1 MMQAVHTNLLK
12 FINRGHERSVKAKK
26 NILKSVLLKGGS
38 LALSFLLMP
47 LTIHYVNPTQYGI
60 WLTMSSFIVWAGFF
74 DLGMGNGLKNKLAEA
89 ITLGDY
95 SIARSYVSTAYL
107 MLVIIATILF
117 VAFACINPLVNW
129 PKVFNVQ
136 ANVYPDIARL
146 VFFTFCFFCIQF
158 VVQLINTILTAN
170 HQPAKSA
177 AINLGGQVLS
187 VIAIIILMKFKAG
200 SLFYLVLVMAGLPVI
215 ALIIGSIWFFQ
226 GSYSHV
232 APRISSLNFKYA
244 KSLLFTGSAF
254 FVIQIGAL
262 VLYETD
268 NIVVTQLFGPAEV
281 TTFNA
286 AYKLFSVVL
295 MFFLIVITPFWSAFT
310 EAYTKGDHRWIKT
323 TLINIKK
330 IWFVL
335 SLATV
340 LLLIVSPWLYQL
352 WLGKSVTVPFSLSIS
367 MCVYT
372 IVSIWQTI
380 HVYLLNGTGKI
391 KLQLYLVTAS
401 AIVNIPLALV
411 FGRLFGLA
419 GVTTANTVL
428 FVIMSIVFY
437 IQTEKIINKTA
448 KGVFNA

>member
-12 FINRGHERSVKAKK
+12 LINRGHERSVKAKK
-26 NILKSVLLKGGS
+26 NIIKSVLLKGGS
-38 LALSFLLMP
+38 LVLSFLLMP

-89 ITLGDY
+89 ITIGDY
-95 SIARSYVSTAYL
+95 STARSYVSTAYL
-107 MLVIIATILF
+107 ILVIIAACLF
-117 VAFACINPLVNW
+117 LALCFINPLINW
-129 PKVFNVQ
+129 SKVFNVQ
-136 ANVYPDIARL
+136 ANVYPDIAQL
-146 VFFTFCFFCIQF
+146 VFLTFCFFCIQF
-158 VVQLINTILTAN
+158 VVQLISTVLTAN
-170 HQPAKSA
+170 HEPAKSA
-177 AINLGGQVLS
+177 AINLGGQVLT
-187 VIAIIILMKFKAG
+187 VLAIVILMKFKAG
-200 SLFYLVLVMAGLPVI
+200 SLFYLVLVMAGLPVL
-215 ALIIGSIWFFQ
+215 ALIVGSIWFYR
-226 GSYSHV
+226 GSYNYV
-232 APRISSLNFKYA
+232 APRVSSLNFKYA

-310 EAYTKGDHRWIKT
+310 EAYTKGDHQWIKT
-323 TLINIKK
+323 TLTNIKK
-330 IWFVL
+330 TWLVL
-335 SLATV
+335 SLCTV
-340 LLLIVSPWLYQL
+340 LLLIASPWLYEL
-352 WLGKSVTVPFSLSIS
+352 WLGKSVSVPISLSIS

-372 IVSIWQTI
+372 IISIWQTI
-380 HVYLLNGTGKI
+380 HVYLLNGIGKI

-401 AIVNIPLALV
+401 AIINIPLAIA
-411 FGRLFGLA
+411 FGRWFGLG
-419 GVTTANTVL
+419 GVTMANTIL
-428 FVIMSIVFY
+428 FIIMSVVFY
-437 IQTEKIINKTA
+437 IQTGKIINKTA